1 MWRESGFSPEAFSA
15 SMGIRTKR
23 HRSRDPH
30 RQTRRD
36 PAELAPILAR
46 LELDVD
52 RWLACMLGWRQFL
65 GAAVGRLAAP
75 AAEAACRGLQ
85 WVQKR
90 CLLFAAERVA

>member
-1 MWRESGFSPEAFSA
+1 MDPTAASAPPPIPADGPPDRRRSRRRLNAERAAEMLGMWRESGFSPEAFSA

-52 RWLACMLGWRQFL
+52 RWL
-65 GAAVGRLAAP
+65 
-75 AAEAACRGLQ
+75 
-85 WVQKR
+85 
-90 CLLFAAERVA
+90 